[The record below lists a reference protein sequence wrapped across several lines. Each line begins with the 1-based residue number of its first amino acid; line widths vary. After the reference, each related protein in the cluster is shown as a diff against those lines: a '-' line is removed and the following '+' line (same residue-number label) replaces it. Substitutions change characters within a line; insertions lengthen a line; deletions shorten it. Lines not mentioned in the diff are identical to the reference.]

1 MTALLPTGYRVK
13 AGKLEKIPYRKGQIA
28 HIKQNSKS
36 AKKRTKVASR
46 AKAQAL
52 ETRR

>member
-13 AGKLEKIPYRKGQIA
+13 AGKLEKIPLRKSQIE

-36 AKKRTKVASR
+36 AKKRTKFVSR

-52 ETRR
+52 ETR